1 MNMKYLKSFLE
12 SNSEQQLEVD
22 SEDVEII
29 KGLFT
34 DIEDEFDLYESSE
47 PHLEKNTFHIRIIYF
62 AFEEYNRISVRKE
75 IRVELRLE
83 YNVNKENLQKRWKE
97 FLENAYSYGYKIGSK
112 YDSTEHY
119 LGCNLIYNQ

>member
-12 SNSEQQLEVD
+12 SNSELEVD
-22 SEDVEII
+22 DEDVEII

-34 DIEDEFDLYESSE
+34 DIEDEFDLYESDQEYLLS
-47 PHLEKNTFHIRIIYF
+47 NTFKIRILYF
-62 AFEEYNRISVRKE
+62 AFTDEYNRISIRKE
-75 IRVELRLE
+75 IRVELTLE
-83 YNVNKENLQKRWKE
+83 HNVNKENLQKRWKE

-112 YDSTEHY
+112 YNSTEHY

>member
-12 SNSEQQLEVD
+12 SNSTPLEVVD

-47 PHLEKNTFHIRIIYF
+47 PHLEKNTFHIKILYF
-62 AFEEYNRISVRKE
+62 AFTDEDNRISVRKE
-75 IRVELRLE
+75 IRVELRLKD
-83 YNVNKENLQKRWKE
+83 NMDKENLQKRWKE
-97 FLENAYSYGYKIGSK
+97 FLENVYSYGYKIGSK
-112 YDSTEHY
+112 YDFTEHY
-119 LGCNLIYNQ
+119 LGCNIIYK